1 MLKPLFS
8 PNRDHVGWIEPGRF
22 VFDTDMAYVAFI
34 AAGSAWSGGSGSWLG
49 PVVDAVTIID
59 TEGRPVAWNPDAVP
73 RGMGQPMRPVATVRT
88 VTPPRPVRPVY
99 PKRPPAAPY
108 RAGGWSEYAFLEWV
122 ALGDPPPPAEEE
134 SGEPVTLEAGAEPD
148 AVETPAEQDRP
159 VSP

>member
-34 AAGSAWSGGSGSWLG
+34 AAGSAWSGRSGSWLG

-59 TEGRPVAWNPDAVP
+59 IEGRPVAWNPDAAP

-99 PKRPPAAPY
+99 PKRPLAAPY
-108 RAGGWSEYAFLEWV
+108 CAGGWSAYGFLEWV